1 MRFLTDE
8 NIAVSIVKFLRNKG
22 FDVKDVKEESL
33 YGSPDKDIFELA
45 KKENRIIL
53 THDKDF
59 VGIVKNDKADF
70 EGILLIRCKKQSPEN
85 VSAIL
90 NKVLKLDIIKKAKN
104 RLFILDEKDLTIIQK

>member
-33 YGSPDKDIFELA
+33 YGSSDKDIFELA
-45 KKENRIIL
+45 KKEDRIIL

-59 VGIVKNDKADF
+59 MAIIKSYKSDFSGAILIKCKNQK
-70 EGILLIRCKKQSPEN
+70 PEN
-85 VSAIL
+85 VSATLDKIL
-90 NKVLKLDIIKKAKN
+90 SQDIIKKIKN
-104 RLFILDEKDLTIIQK
+104 SIFILNEKELIIIQK